1 MGLSLLRR
9 KWSKSGGRGSGLLP
23 EIPLTAGVLALEV
36 VDAVGQ
42 PLSGADIQVK
52 ANDSGRQVMK
62 GRTDPFGMFTA
73 ALPPGPYSVL
83 VVVDGLQPGQRVLE
97 VQRGESTPLERV
109 ALQSAEPLDPP
120 KPGIWLFD
128 PPHTAI
134 RFIGRHVG
142 MANIHGRFTRFD
154 GGIRVGER
162 PEDTYVE
169 CTIDASSIATGNN
182 TRDNHLRSAD
192 FLDVENYPYIHFAST
207 RFQHRSGNKWTL
219 HGTLTLHGV
228 SRSVSLDTDY
238 LGSVEGGYG
247 EELRCAALAS
257 TELHREE
264 YTLNW
269 RSMLAKGIAIVGPTV
284 QLELDIQAM
293 HRNQD
298 TPTPPE

>member
-9 KWSKSGGRGSGLLP
+9 KWSKSGGRGAGLLP
-23 EIPLTAGVLALEV
+23 EVPLTAGVMALEI
-36 VDAVGQ
+36 VDTVGS
-42 PLSGADIQVK
+42 PVSGADIQVK
-52 ANDSGRQVMK
+52 SHDSGRPVMK
-62 GRTDPFGMFTA
+62 GRTDPFGMLNA
-73 ALPPGPYSVL
+73 AVPPGTYAVL
-83 VVVDGLQPGQRVLE
+83 VSVDGLQPGQRTVE
-97 VQRGESTPLERV
+97 VVRGEATGLQRITLE
-109 ALQSAEPLDPP
+109 SARPHDPP
-120 KPGIWLFD
+120 QPGIWLFD

-134 RFIGRHVG
+134 RFIGKHVG
-142 MANIHGRFTRFD
+142 MASIHGRFTRFD
-154 GGIRVGER
+154 GGIRVGDR

-192 FLDVENYPYIHFAST
+192 FLDVENYPYIHFASS
-207 RFQHRSGNKWTL
+207 RFVNTSGNKWTM

-228 SRSVSLDTDY
+228 SRSVSLETDY

-247 EELRCAALAS
+247 EELRCAALAR